1 MGCCGIGMLY
11 IIENDLLT
19 LSVSTTACEMHSLK
33 RKGSNYEY
41 LWNGDPTYWKGRNP
55 LLFPQVS
62 STSTKTN
69 IIDGK
74 EYPMGNHGFARNS
87 EFELVSKED
96 DKLVF
101 LLKDNEETHKQY
113 PFSFEIYVTYS
124 LKDNSVLIDYEV
136 VNTNDRKMPFG
147 FGLHPGFMASDGLK
161 ESYITFNNGNKLE
174 LSYELFDKYPTYFEE
189 PTPSSATL
197 HTNGHKLTL
206 DFEGF
211 KHLAIWSPKA
221 PFVCIEPWMNLN
233 VRDDRPFEER
243 EENIVLDPSANFK
256 IGYSITVD

>member
-1 MGCCGIGMLY
+1 MGYCRIDMLY
-11 IIENDLLT
+11 TIENDLLT

-33 RKGSNYEY
+33 RKGSDYEY

-87 EFELVSKED
+87 EFELVSDKNN
-96 DKLVF
+96 KLVF

-124 LKDNSVLIDYEV
+124 LKENSVLIDYEV

-147 FGLHPGFMASDGLK
+147 FGLHPGFMCDEGLK
-161 ESYITFNNGNKLE
+161 DSYVTFNNGHEFKLN
-174 LSYELFDKYPTYFEE
+174 FDQLYPTYFEE
-189 PTPSSATL
+189 PMPSSATL
-197 HTNGHKLTL
+197 HTNGHEIKL
-206 DFEGF
+206 DFDGF
-211 KHLAIWSPKA
+211 KHLALWSPNG

-243 EENIVLDPSANFK
+243 EENIVLEPGASFK
-256 IGYSITVD
+256 IEYSITVD

>member
-1 MGCCGIGMLY
+1 MGYCRIDMLY
-11 IIENDLLT
+11 TIENDLLT

-33 RKGSNYEY
+33 RKGSDYEY

-87 EFELVSKED
+87 EFELVS
-96 DKLVF
+96 DKNNKVVF

-124 LKDNSVLIDYEV
+124 LKENSVLIDYEV

-147 FGLHPGFMASDGLK
+147 FGLHPGFMCDEGLK
-161 ESYITFNNGNKLE
+161 DSYVTFNNGHEFKLN
-174 LSYELFDKYPTYFEE
+174 FDQLYPTYFEE
-189 PTPSSATL
+189 PMPSSATL
-197 HTNGHKLTL
+197 HTNGHEIKL
-206 DFEGF
+206 DFDGF
-211 KHLAIWSPKA
+211 KHLALWSPNG

-243 EENIVLDPSANFK
+243 EENIVLEPGASFK

>member
-1 MGCCGIGMLY
+1 MGYCRIDMLY
-11 IIENDLLT
+11 TIENDLLT

-33 RKGSNYEY
+33 RKGSDYEY

-87 EFELVSKED
+87 EFELVSDKNN
-96 DKLVF
+96 KLVF

-124 LKDNSVLIDYEV
+124 LKENSVLIDYEV

-147 FGLHPGFMASDGLK
+147 FGLHPGFMCDEGLK
-161 ESYITFNNGNKLE
+161 DSYVTFNNGHEFKLN
-174 LSYELFDKYPTYFEE
+174 FDQLYPTYFEE
-189 PTPSSATL
+189 PMPSSATL
-197 HTNGHKLTL
+197 HTNGHEIKL
-206 DFEGF
+206 DFDGF
-211 KHLAIWSPKA
+211 KHLALWSPNG

-243 EENIVLDPSANFK
+243 EENIVLEPGASFK

>member
-1 MGCCGIGMLY
+1 MGYCRIDMLY
-11 IIENDLLT
+11 TIENDLLT

-33 RKGSNYEY
+33 RKGSDYEY
-41 LWNGDPTYWKGRNP
+41 LWNGDPAYWKGRNP

-87 EFELVSKED
+87 EFELVSNED
-96 DKLVF
+96 NKLVF
-101 LLKDNEETHKQY
+101 FLKDNEETHKQY

-124 LKDNSVLIDYEV
+124 LKENSVLIDYEV

-147 FGLHPGFMASDGLK
+147 FGLHPGFMCDEGLK
-161 ESYITFNNGNKLE
+161 DSYVTFNNGHEFKLN
-174 LSYELFDKYPTYFEE
+174 FDQLYPTYFEE
-189 PTPSSATL
+189 PMPSSATL
-197 HTNGHKLTL
+197 HTNGHEIKL
-206 DFEGF
+206 DFDGF
-211 KHLAIWSPKA
+211 KHLALWSPNG

-243 EENIVLDPSANFK
+243 EENIVLEPSDSFK

>member
-1 MGCCGIGMLY
+1 MGYCRIDMLY
-11 IIENDLLT
+11 TIENDLLT

-33 RKGSNYEY
+33 RKGSDYEY

-62 STSTKTN
+62 STSTKTS

-87 EFELVSKED
+87 EFELVSDKNN
-96 DKLVF
+96 KLVF

-124 LKDNSVLIDYEV
+124 LKENSVLIDYEV

-147 FGLHPGFMASDGLK
+147 FGLHPGFMCDEGLK
-161 ESYITFNNGNKLE
+161 DSYVTFNNGHEFKLN
-174 LSYELFDKYPTYFEE
+174 FDQLYPTYFEE
-189 PTPSSATL
+189 PMPSSATL
-197 HTNGHKLTL
+197 HTNGHEIKL
-206 DFEGF
+206 DFDGF
-211 KHLAIWSPKA
+211 KHLALWSPNG

-243 EENIVLDPSANFK
+243 EENIVLEPGASFK

>member
-1 MGCCGIGMLY
+1 MGYCRIDMLY
-11 IIENDLLT
+11 TIENDLLT

-33 RKGSNYEY
+33 RKGSDYEY

-87 EFELVSKED
+87 EFELVSDKNN
-96 DKLVF
+96 KLVF

-124 LKDNSVLIDYEV
+124 LKENSVLIDYEV

-147 FGLHPGFMASDGLK
+147 FGLHPGFMCDEGLK
-161 ESYITFNNGNKLE
+161 DSYVTFNNGHEFKLN
-174 LSYELFDKYPTYFEE
+174 FDQLYPTYFEE
-189 PTPSSATL
+189 PMPSSATL
-197 HTNGHKLTL
+197 HTNGHEIKLVF
-206 DFEGF
+206 DGF
-211 KHLAIWSPKA
+211 KHLALWSPNG

-243 EENIVLDPSANFK
+243 EENIVLEPGASFK

>member
-1 MGCCGIGMLY
+1 MGYCRIDMLY
-11 IIENDLLT
+11 TIENDLLT

-33 RKGSNYEY
+33 RKGSDYEY

-87 EFELVSKED
+87 EFELVSDKNN
-96 DKLVF
+96 KLVF

-147 FGLHPGFMASDGLK
+147 FGLHPGFMCDEGLK
-161 ESYITFNNGNKLE
+161 DSYVTFNNGHEFKLN
-174 LSYELFDKYPTYFEE
+174 FDQLYPTYFEE
-189 PTPSSATL
+189 PMPSSATL
-197 HTNGHKLTL
+197 HTNGHEIKL
-206 DFEGF
+206 DFDGF
-211 KHLAIWSPKA
+211 KHLALWSPNG

-243 EENIVLDPSANFK
+243 EENIVLEPGASFK

>member
-1 MGCCGIGMLY
+1 MGYCRIDMLY
-11 IIENDLLT
+11 TIENDLLT
-19 LSVSTTACEMHSLK
+19 LSVSTDACEMHSLK
-33 RKGSNYEY
+33 RKGSDYEY

-87 EFELVSKED
+87 EFELVSDKNN
-96 DKLVF
+96 KLVF

-124 LKDNSVLIDYEV
+124 LKDNAVLIDYEV

-147 FGLHPGFMASDGLK
+147 FGLHPGFMCDEGLK
-161 ESYITFNNGNKLE
+161 DSYVTFNNGHEFKLN
-174 LSYELFDKYPTYFEE
+174 FDQLYPTYFEE
-189 PTPSSATL
+189 PMPSSATL
-197 HTNGHKLTL
+197 HTNGHEIKL
-206 DFEGF
+206 DFDGF
-211 KHLAIWSPKA
+211 KHLALWSPNG

-243 EENIVLDPSANFK
+243 EENIVLEPGASFK

>member
-1 MGCCGIGMLY
+1 MLY
-11 IIENDLLT
+11 TIENDLLT

-33 RKGSNYEY
+33 RKGSDYEY

-87 EFELVSKED
+87 EFELVSNED
-96 DKLVF
+96 NKLVF
-101 LLKDNEETHKQY
+101 FLKDNEETHKQY

-124 LKDNSVLIDYEV
+124 LKENSVLIDYEV

-147 FGLHPGFMASDGLK
+147 FGLHPGFMCDEGLK
-161 ESYITFNNGNKLE
+161 DSYVTFNNGHEFKLN
-174 LSYELFDKYPTYFEE
+174 FDQLYPTYFEE
-189 PTPSSATL
+189 PMPSSATL
-197 HTNGHKLTL
+197 HTNGHEIKL
-206 DFEGF
+206 DFDGF
-211 KHLAIWSPKA
+211 KHLALWSPNG

-243 EENIVLDPSANFK
+243 EENIVLEPGASFK

>member
-1 MGCCGIGMLY
+1 MGYCRIDMLY

-33 RKGSNYEY
+33 RKGSDYEY
-41 LWNGDPTYWKGRNP
+41 LWNGNPTYWKGRNP

-87 EFELVSKED
+87 EFELVSNED
-96 DKLVF
+96 NKLVF

-147 FGLHPGFMASDGLK
+147 FGLHPGFMCDEGLK
-161 ESYITFNNGNKLE
+161 DSYVTFNNGHEFKLNFE
-174 LSYELFDKYPTYFEE
+174 QLYPTYFEE
-189 PTPSSATL
+189 PMPSSATL
-197 HTNGHKLTL
+197 HTNGHEIKL
-206 DFEGF
+206 DFDGF
-211 KHLAIWSPKA
+211 KHLALWSPNG

-233 VRDDRPFEER
+233 VRDDRPFEQR
-243 EENIVLDPSANFK
+243 EENIVLEPSDSFK

>member
-1 MGCCGIGMLY
+1 MGYCRIDMLY
-11 IIENDLLT
+11 TIENDLLT

-33 RKGSNYEY
+33 RKGSDYEY

-87 EFELVSKED
+87 EFELVSDKNN
-96 DKLVF
+96 KLVF

-124 LKDNSVLIDYEV
+124 LKENSVLIDYEV

-147 FGLHPGFMASDGLK
+147 FGLHPGFMCDEGLK
-161 ESYITFNNGNKLE
+161 DSYVTFNNGHEFKLN
-174 LSYELFDKYPTYFEE
+174 FDQLYPTYFEE
-189 PTPSSATL
+189 PMPSSATL
-197 HTNGHKLTL
+197 HTNGHEIKV
-206 DFEGF
+206 DFDGF
-211 KHLAIWSPKA
+211 KHLALWSPNG

-243 EENIVLDPSANFK
+243 EENIVLEPGASFK

>member
-1 MGCCGIGMLY
+1 MGNRGIDMLY
-11 IIENDLLT
+11 TIENDLLT
-19 LSVSTTACEMHSLK
+19 LNVSTTACEMHSLK
-33 RKGSNYEY
+33 RKGLDYEY

-87 EFELVSKED
+87 EFELVSNED
-96 DKLVF
+96 NKLVF

-147 FGLHPGFMASDGLK
+147 FGLHPGFMCDEGLK
-161 ESYITFNNGNKLE
+161 DSYVTFNNGHEFKLN
-174 LSYELFDKYPTYFEE
+174 FDQLYPTYFEE
-189 PTPSSATL
+189 PMPSSATL
-197 HTNGHKLTL
+197 HTNGHEIKL
-206 DFEGF
+206 DFDGF
-211 KHLAIWSPKA
+211 KHLALWSPNG

-243 EENIVLDPSANFK
+243 DENIVLEPGASFK

>member
-1 MGCCGIGMLY
+1 MGYCRIDMLY
-11 IIENDLLT
+11 TIENDLLT

-33 RKGSNYEY
+33 RKGSDYEY

-87 EFELVSKED
+87 EFELVSDKNN
-96 DKLVF
+96 KLVF

-124 LKDNSVLIDYEV
+124 LKENSVLIDYEV

-147 FGLHPGFMASDGLK
+147 FGLHPGFMCDEGLK
-161 ESYITFNNGNKLE
+161 DSYVTFNNGHEFKLN
-174 LSYELFDKYPTYFEE
+174 FDQLYPTYFEE
-189 PTPSSATL
+189 PMPSSATL
-197 HTNGHKLTL
+197 HTNGHEIKL
-206 DFEGF
+206 DFDGF
-211 KHLAIWSPKA
+211 KHLALWSPNG

-243 EENIVLDPSANFK
+243 EENIVLEPGASFN

>member
-1 MGCCGIGMLY
+1 MGNCGIDMLY
-11 IIENDLLT
+11 TIENDLLT

-33 RKGSNYEY
+33 RKGSDYEY

-87 EFELVSKED
+87 EFELVSDKNN
-96 DKLVF
+96 KLVF

-147 FGLHPGFMASDGLK
+147 FGLHPGFMCDEGLK
-161 ESYITFNNGNKLE
+161 DSYVTFNNGHEFKLNFE
-174 LSYELFDKYPTYFEE
+174 QLYPTYFEE
-189 PTPSSATL
+189 PMPSSATL
-197 HTNGHKLTL
+197 HTNGHEIKF
-206 DFEGF
+206 DFDGF
-211 KHLAIWSPKA
+211 KHLALWSPNG

-243 EENIVLDPSANFK
+243 EENIVLDPNTSFK

>member
-1 MGCCGIGMLY
+1 MGYCRIDMLY
-11 IIENDLLT
+11 TIENDLLT

-33 RKGSNYEY
+33 RKGSDYEY

-87 EFELVSKED
+87 EFELVSDKNN
-96 DKLVF
+96 KLVF

-124 LKDNSVLIDYEV
+124 LKDNAVLIDYEV

-147 FGLHPGFMASDGLK
+147 FGLHPGFMCDEGLK
-161 ESYITFNNGNKLE
+161 DSYVTFNNGHEFKLN
-174 LSYELFDKYPTYFEE
+174 FDQLYPTYFEE
-189 PTPSSATL
+189 PMPSSATL
-197 HTNGHKLTL
+197 HTNGHEIKL
-206 DFEGF
+206 DFDGF
-211 KHLAIWSPKA
+211 KHLALWSPNG

-243 EENIVLDPSANFK
+243 EENIVLEPGASFK

>member
-1 MGCCGIGMLY
+1 MGYCRIDMLY
-11 IIENDLLT
+11 TIENDLLT

-33 RKGSNYEY
+33 RKGSDYEY
-41 LWNGDPTYWKGRNP
+41 LWNGNPTYWKGRNP

-87 EFELVSKED
+87 EFELVSNED
-96 DKLVF
+96 NKLVF
-101 LLKDNEETHKQY
+101 FLKDNEETHKQY

-124 LKDNSVLIDYEV
+124 LKENSVLIDYEV

-147 FGLHPGFMASDGLK
+147 FGLHPGFMCDEGLK
-161 ESYITFNNGNKLE
+161 DSYVTFNNGHEFKLN
-174 LSYELFDKYPTYFEE
+174 FDQLYPTYFEE
-189 PTPSSATL
+189 PMPSSATL
-197 HTNGHKLTL
+197 HTNGHEIKL
-206 DFEGF
+206 DFDGF
-211 KHLAIWSPKA
+211 KHLALWSPNG

-243 EENIVLDPSANFK
+243 EENIVLEPSDSFK